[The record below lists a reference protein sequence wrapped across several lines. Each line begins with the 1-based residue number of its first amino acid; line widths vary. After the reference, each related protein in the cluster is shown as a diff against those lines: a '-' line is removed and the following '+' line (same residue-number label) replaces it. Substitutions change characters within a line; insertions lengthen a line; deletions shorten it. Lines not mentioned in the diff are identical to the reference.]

1 MYAYFY
7 CCNVVCFF
15 VIRLFRMAWK
25 KGFSILRPLKSKQGF
40 YITLEWRRAWLL
52 KTLSVKQNHTGQV
65 YFGLKNHQKRV
76 TENAFQKTHWLFA
89 WQQKQFCLKWLLTFY
104 GIVAAKRINTY
115 TKAKVG
121 NLDLIGIGDTSP
133 FINKG
138 VKENPN
144 LLRSVY
150 IEVHKNYY

>member
-65 YFGLKNHQKRV
+65 YFRLKKSPKTSYRKCISKNPLTICMAAAAVLFKMAINLLRDCSWQKELILIQRHRG
-76 TENAFQKTHWLFA
+76 ENWWYKG
-89 WQQKQFCLKWLLTFY
+89 K
-104 GIVAAKRINTY
+104 
-115 TKAKVG
+115 
-121 NLDLIGIGDTSP
+121 GDISP
-133 FINKG
+133 FINNVVPQKTQTRK
-138 VKENPN
+138 VC
-144 LLRSVY
+144 S
-150 IEVHKNYY
+150 